1 MYTMHWPTS
10 GIIKL
15 IYCVLLFHIY
25 RKSKSKG
32 IFLGKFTAI
41 PYYSSEITLSKYY
54 GNRI

>member
-15 IYCVLLFHIY
+15 IYCLLVFHRY
-25 RKSKSKG
+25 RKSQWKG